1 MTKKK
6 DTVVSVNGNEKSIL
20 SALKD
25 ITHSDAEAY
34 FIIWKYAPELLP
46 DYETIKNY
54 ADLQRTY
61 KQFQD
66 RTEQSCE
73 KMLYKEDVQA
83 GIRYLL
89 KRLDGKRDI
98 ELLIKYYDMALGGD
112 VQALK
117 AYMDFKKN
125 FFTDNETDEL
135 KDILAGAVVDIDDD
149 DEDFKMNF

>member
-1 MTKKK
+1 
-6 DTVVSVNGNEKSIL
+6 
-20 SALKD
+20 
-25 ITHSDAEAY
+25 
-34 FIIWKYAPELLP
+34 
-46 DYETIKNY
+46 
-54 ADLQRTY
+54 
-61 KQFQD
+61 
-66 RTEQSCE
+66 
-73 KMLYKEDVQA
+73 MLYKEDVQA

>member
-6 DTVVSVNGNEKSIL
+6 DTVVASNGNEKSVL

-46 DYETIKNY
+46 DYESIKDFT
-54 ADLQRTY
+54 DLQHTY
-61 KQFQD
+61 KQFEG

-73 KMLYKEDVQA
+73 KMFYKEDVQA

-98 ELLIKYYDMALGGD
+98 ELLNKYYDMALGGD

-117 AYMDFKKN
+117 AYMDFKKQ
-125 FFTDNETDEL
+125 FFTDDETDEL
-135 KDILAGAVVDIDDD
+135 KSILAGAIVSSDDYD
-149 DEDFKMNF
+149 DEFRMNI